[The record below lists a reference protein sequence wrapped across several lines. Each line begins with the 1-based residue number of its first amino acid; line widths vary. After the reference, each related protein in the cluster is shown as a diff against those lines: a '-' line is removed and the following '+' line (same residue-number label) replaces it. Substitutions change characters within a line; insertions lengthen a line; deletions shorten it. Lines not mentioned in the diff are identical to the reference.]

1 MDIRRTVLWVV
12 FSLAMLMLWDK
23 WQQYNGKPPMLFPG
37 MSEQVKP
44 ASDTT
49 LGSGKSNLPQATGNT
64 ADANAT
70 VIGPTATTGTALKG
84 ETITITTDVFKAD
97 IDTIGG
103 ELKRLEL
110 LKHKESVIGQWY
122 DPFLELVGLKTK
134 VDANK
139 NVVLFDSTTARTYLA
154 ETGLIGGAFPNHK
167 SIFTARPGS
176 RVPDASGTVQLVL
189 DAEQSGVK
197 LTKTYSFK
205 NGDYHIGLKHDVAN
219 TGTSAVT
226 PSLYE
231 QLVRDGSKPL
241 GESSFYSTFTGP
253 AVYTDADKFQKLTF
267 EKIEK
272 GTEEH
277 ARKSDSG
284 WVALIQHYFVSALVL
299 PAKTPHEIFTKKVD
313 TNLYAVG
320 SIVPLGVIAP
330 GATTSIDT
338 QLYSGPQESAV
349 LEQTAPGLELVK
361 DYGWLTIIAK
371 PIFWLMTQIHKILGN
386 WGWTI
391 IVLTVLIKL
400 AFFPLSAA
408 SYRSMAKMK
417 LVTPKMTAIRE
428 RFKGDPQKM
437 NQAMMEL
444 YKTEKI
450 NPLGGCLPIVVQIPV
465 FISLYWV
472 LLASVEMRNA
482 PWLGWIHDLA
492 SPDPF
497 FILPVL
503 MAVSMFIQTSL
514 NPTPPDPMQAK
525 VMKFMPIIFSV
536 MFFFFPSGLVLYWVV
551 NNVLSIT
558 QQYVIS
564 RQFRPA
570 TVPA

>member
-12 FSLAMLMLWDK
+12 FSLALLMLWDK
-23 WQQYNGKPPMLFPG
+23 WQQYNGRPPMLFPG
-37 MSEQVKP
+37 MSEQVKS
-44 ASDTT
+44 ASETT
-49 LGSGKSNLPQATGNT
+49 LGSGKSDLPVASAAGTSATAVTGT
-64 ADANAT
+64 P
-70 VIGPTATTGTALKG
+70 PTAGVAAKG

-97 IDTIGG
+97 VDTTGG

-110 LKHKESVIGQWY
+110 LKHKESVIGKWY
-122 DPFLELVGLKTK
+122 DPFLELVGLKQRATTQ
-134 VDANK
+134 K

-167 SIFTARPGS
+167 SIFTARPGARS
-176 RVPDASGTVQLVL
+176 PDASGTVQLVL
-189 DAEQSGVK
+189 DAEQGGVK

-205 NGDYHIGLKHDVAN
+205 NGDYHIGLKHDIAN
-219 TGTSAVT
+219 TGSTPVT

-253 AVYTDADKFQKLTF
+253 AVFTDAEKFQKLTF

-277 ARKSDSG
+277 ARKSDGG

-299 PAKTPHEIFTKKVD
+299 PAKIPREIFTKKVD

-320 SIVPLGVIAP
+320 SIVALGTIAP
-330 GATTSIDT
+330 GASTSIDT

-444 YKTEKI
+444 YKVEKI

-564 RQFRPA
+564 RQFQPA
-570 TVPA
+570 TAPA

>member
-12 FSLAMLMLWDK
+12 FSLSILMLWDK
-23 WQQYNGKPPMLFPG
+23 WQQHNGKPPMLFPG
-37 MSEQVKP
+37 ASEQAKP
-44 ASDTT
+44 AA
-49 LGSGKSNLPQATGNT
+49 ATGTTGN
-64 ADANAT
+64 ASSGALPAPANAT
-70 VIGPTATTGTALKG
+70 GPAIGVDAANAAAAAKG

-97 IDTIGG
+97 IDTQGG

-110 LKHKESVIGQWY
+110 LKHK
-122 DPFLELVGLKTK
+122 DT
-134 VDANK
+134 VDQTK
-139 NVVLFDSTTARTYLA
+139 NVVLFDSSASRTYLA
-154 ETGLIGGAFPNHK
+154 ETGLIGGAFPSHK
-167 SIFTARPGS
+167 TVFVARPGA
-176 RVPDASGTVQLVL
+176 RTMDASGTLLLVL
-189 DAEQSGVK
+189 DADQGGVK
-197 LTKTYSFK
+197 LTKTYTFK
-205 NGDYHIGLKHDVAN
+205 PGDYHIDLKHDVTN
-219 TGTSAVT
+219 TGSVAVT
-226 PSLYE
+226 PSVYL
-231 QLVRDGSKPL
+231 QLVRDGSKPA

-277 ARKSDSG
+277 ASKADNG
-284 WVALIQHYFVSALVL
+284 WIALVQHYFVSAIVL
-299 PAKTPHEIFTKKVD
+299 PPKTQREIFTKKIA

-320 SIVPLGVIAP
+320 SIVSLGSIAP
-330 GATTSIDT
+330 GASASLDT
-338 QLYSGPQESAV
+338 LLYSGPQESAV
-349 LEQTAPGLELVK
+349 LEQTAPGLDLVK

-391 IVLTVLIKL
+391 IVLTMLIKL

-428 RFKGDPQKM
+428 RFKTDPQKM
-437 NQAMMEL
+437 NQAMMAL

-492 SPDPF
+492 SPDPYY
-497 FILPVL
+497 ILPVL
-503 MAVSMFIQTSL
+503 MAVSMFIQTKL

-525 VMKFMPIIFSV
+525 VMMFMPIIFSV

-551 NNVLSIT
+551 NNVLSIA
-558 QQYVIS
+558 QQWVITKKAE
-564 RQFRPA
+564 QA
-570 TVPA
+570 VAA

>member
-12 FSLAMLMLWDK
+12 FSLSLLMLWDK
-23 WQQYNGKPPMLFPG
+23 WQQHNGKPPMLFPG
-37 MSEQVKP
+37 TSEQAKP
-44 ASDTT
+44 A
-49 LGSGKSNLPQATGNT
+49 GSGVTGNANSAALPSVAGT
-64 ADANAT
+64 PSAAIGIDAANA
-70 VIGPTATTGTALKG
+70 AAALKG
-84 ETITITTDVFKAD
+84 ETISIVTDVFKAD
-97 IDTIGG
+97 IDTQGG

-110 LKHKESVIGQWY
+110 LKHKDTV
-122 DPFLELVGLKTK
+122 DKTK
-134 VDANK
+134 NI
-139 NVVLFDSTTARTYLA
+139 VLFDNSTSRTYLA
-154 ETGLIGGAFPNHK
+154 ESGLIGGAFPSHK
-167 SIFTARPGS
+167 TVFVARPGA
-176 RVPDASGTVQLVL
+176 RTMDATGSLQLIL
-189 DAEQSGVK
+189 DAEQGGVK
-197 LTKTYSFK
+197 LTKTYTFK
-205 NGDYHIGLKHDVAN
+205 SGDYHIDLKHDVTN
-219 TGTSAVT
+219 VGDTAVT
-226 PSLYE
+226 PSVYL
-231 QLVRDGSKPL
+231 QLVRDGSKPE

-253 AVYTDADKFQKLTF
+253 AVYTDEQKFQKLTF

-277 ARKSDSG
+277 ASKADNG
-284 WVALIQHYFVSALVL
+284 WIALVQHYFVSAIIL
-299 PAKTPHEIFTKKVD
+299 PQQTPREIFTKKIA

-320 SIVPLGVIAP
+320 TIVSLGSIAP
-330 GATTSIDT
+330 GASASLDSL
-338 QLYSGPQESAV
+338 LYSGPQESAV
-349 LEQTAPGLELVK
+349 LEQTAPGLDLVK

-391 IVLTVLIKL
+391 IVLTMLIKL

-417 LVTPKMTAIRE
+417 MVTPKMTDIRE

-437 NQAMMEL
+437 NQAMMAL

-482 PWLGWIHDLA
+482 PWLGWIQDLA
-492 SPDPF
+492 SPDPY

-503 MAVSMFIQTSL
+503 MAVSMFVQTKL
-514 NPTPPDPMQAK
+514 NPKPPDPMQAK
-525 VMKFMPIIFSV
+525 VMMFMPIIFSV

-551 NNVLSIT
+551 NNVLSIA
-558 QQYVIS
+558 QQWVITKKAE
-564 RQFRPA
+564 RQFKPA
-570 TVPA
+570 

>member
-1 MDIRRTVLWVV
+1 
-12 FSLAMLMLWDK
+12 MLWDK
-23 WQQYNGKPPMLFPG
+23 WQQHNGKPPMLFPG
-37 MSEQVKP
+37 ASEQVKP
-44 ASDTT
+44 APVTTSGAARSDV
-49 LGSGKSNLPQATGNT
+49 PQAGGTT
-64 ADANAT
+64 AAGAT
-70 VIGPTATTGTALKG
+70 EKSIPVAGALKG
-84 ETITITTDVFKAD
+84 EVITITTDVFKAD
-97 IDTIGG
+97 IDTAGG
-103 ELKRLEL
+103 ELRRLEL
-110 LKHKESVIGQWY
+110 LKHKDTV
-122 DPFLELVGLKTK
+122 DPK
-134 VDANK
+134 K
-139 NVVLFDSTTARTYLA
+139 NVVLFDSETGRTYLA
-154 ETGLIGGAFPNHK
+154 QTGLIGGTFPNHK
-167 SIFTARPGS
+167 TVFSAQPGARAL
-176 RVPDASGTVQLVL
+176 DANGNVQLVL
-189 DAEQSGVK
+189 EAEQGGVK

-205 NGDYHIGLKHDVAN
+205 RGDYHIGLKHDIAN
-219 TGTSAVT
+219 TGTTAVT

-231 QLVRDGSKPL
+231 QLVRDGSKPA

-253 AVYTDADKFQKLTF
+253 AVYTDTEHFQKLTF

-277 ARKSDSG
+277 ASKADNG
-284 WVALIQHYFVSALVL
+284 WVALVQHYFVSALVL
-299 PAKTPHEIFTKKVD
+299 PPKTQREIFSKKVD

-320 SIVPLGVIAP
+320 SIVSLGSVAP
-330 GATTSIDT
+330 GASTSIDT
-338 QLYSGPQESAV
+338 QLYSGPQESLV
-349 LEQTAPGLELVK
+349 LEQTAPGLDLVK

-371 PIFWLMTQIHKILGN
+371 PIFWLMTQIHQILGN

-391 IVLTVLIKL
+391 IVLTILIKL

-417 LVTPKMTAIRE
+417 LVTPKMTSIRE
-428 RFKGDPQKM
+428 RFKSDPQKM

-497 FILPVL
+497 YILPVL
-503 MAVSMFIQTSL
+503 MAISMFIQTKL

-525 VMKFMPIIFSV
+525 VMMFMPIIFSV

-551 NNVLSIT
+551 NNVLSIA
-558 QQYVIS
+558 QQWVITKKS
-564 RQFRPA
+564 EQA
-570 TVPA
+570 VTA

>member
-12 FSLAMLMLWDK
+12 FSLSLLMLWDK
-23 WQQYNGKPPMLFPG
+23 WQQHNGKPPMLFPG
-37 MSEQVKP
+37 TSEQAKP
-44 ASDTT
+44 A
-49 LGSGKSNLPQATGNT
+49 GSGVTGNANSAALPSVAGT
-64 ADANAT
+64 PSAAIGIDAANA
-70 VIGPTATTGTALKG
+70 AAALKG
-84 ETITITTDVFKAD
+84 ETISIVTDVFKAD
-97 IDTIGG
+97 IDTQGG

-110 LKHKESVIGQWY
+110 LKHKDTV
-122 DPFLELVGLKTK
+122 DKTK
-134 VDANK
+134 NI
-139 NVVLFDSTTARTYLA
+139 VLFDNSTSRTYLA
-154 ETGLIGGAFPNHK
+154 ESGLIGGAFPSHK
-167 SIFTARPGS
+167 TVFVARPGA
-176 RVPDASGTVQLVL
+176 RTMDATGSLQLIL
-189 DAEQSGVK
+189 DAEQGGVK
-197 LTKTYSFK
+197 LTKTYTFK
-205 NGDYHIGLKHDVAN
+205 SGDYHIDLKHDVTN
-219 TGTSAVT
+219 VGETAVT
-226 PSLYE
+226 PSVYL
-231 QLVRDGSKPL
+231 QLVRDGSKPE

-253 AVYTDADKFQKLTF
+253 AVYTDEQKFQKLTF

-277 ARKSDSG
+277 ASKADNG
-284 WVALIQHYFVSALVL
+284 WIALVQHYFVSAIIL
-299 PAKTPHEIFTKKVD
+299 PQQTPREIFTKKIA

-320 SIVPLGVIAP
+320 TIVSLGSIAP
-330 GATTSIDT
+330 GASASLDSL
-338 QLYSGPQESAV
+338 LYSGPQESAV
-349 LEQTAPGLELVK
+349 LEQTAPGLDLVK

-391 IVLTVLIKL
+391 IVLTMLIKL

-417 LVTPKMTAIRE
+417 MVTPKMTDIRE

-437 NQAMMEL
+437 NQAMMAL

-482 PWLGWIHDLA
+482 PWLGWIQDLA
-492 SPDPF
+492 SPDPY

-503 MAVSMFIQTSL
+503 MAVSMFVQTKL
-514 NPTPPDPMQAK
+514 NPKPPDPMQAK
-525 VMKFMPIIFSV
+525 VMMFMPIIFSV

-551 NNVLSIT
+551 NNVLSIA
-558 QQYVIS
+558 QQWVITKKAE
-564 RQFRPA
+564 RQFKPA
-570 TVPA
+570 

>member
-12 FSLAMLMLWDK
+12 FSLSLLMLWDK
-23 WQQYNGKPPMLFPG
+23 WQQHNGKPPMLFPG
-37 MSEQVKP
+37 TSEQAKP
-44 ASDTT
+44 AS
-49 LGSGKSNLPQATGNT
+49 SGVTGNANSAALPSVAGT
-64 ADANAT
+64 PSAAIGIDAANA
-70 VIGPTATTGTALKG
+70 AAALKG
-84 ETITITTDVFKAD
+84 ETISIVTDVFKAD
-97 IDTIGG
+97 IDTQGG

-110 LKHKESVIGQWY
+110 LKHKDTV
-122 DPFLELVGLKTK
+122 DKTK
-134 VDANK
+134 NI
-139 NVVLFDSTTARTYLA
+139 VLFDNSTSRTYLA
-154 ETGLIGGAFPNHK
+154 ESGLIGGAFPSHK
-167 SIFTARPGS
+167 TVFVARPGA
-176 RVPDASGTVQLVL
+176 RTMDATGSLQLIL
-189 DAEQSGVK
+189 DAEQGGVK
-197 LTKTYSFK
+197 LTKTYTFK
-205 NGDYHIGLKHDVAN
+205 SGDYHIDLKHDVTN
-219 TGTSAVT
+219 VGETAVT
-226 PSLYE
+226 PSVYL
-231 QLVRDGSKPL
+231 QLVRDGSKPE

-253 AVYTDADKFQKLTF
+253 AVYTDEQKFQKLTF

-277 ARKSDSG
+277 ASKADNG
-284 WVALIQHYFVSALVL
+284 WIALVQHYFVSAIIL
-299 PAKTPHEIFTKKVD
+299 PQQTPREIFTKKIA

-320 SIVPLGVIAP
+320 TIVSLGSIAP
-330 GATTSIDT
+330 GASASLDSL
-338 QLYSGPQESAV
+338 LYSGPQESAV
-349 LEQTAPGLELVK
+349 LEQTAPGLDLVK

-391 IVLTVLIKL
+391 IVLTMLIKL

-417 LVTPKMTAIRE
+417 MVTPKMTDIRE

-437 NQAMMEL
+437 NQAMMAL

-482 PWLGWIHDLA
+482 PWLGWIQDLA
-492 SPDPF
+492 SPDPY

-503 MAVSMFIQTSL
+503 MAVSMFVQTKL
-514 NPTPPDPMQAK
+514 NPKPPDPMQAK
-525 VMKFMPIIFSV
+525 VMMFMPIIFSV

-551 NNVLSIT
+551 NNVLSIA
-558 QQYVIS
+558 QQWVITKKAE
-564 RQFRPA
+564 RQFKPA
-570 TVPA
+570 